1 MHYLNMKTESINIVQ
16 SYWSKSYQSNQPD
29 FGWYDKAYHYMSWT
43 LSCLKLSQF
52 YRHVK
57 LVTDSPGAEILV
69 GKLNLPYTS
78 VSYELD
84 GLNNCDEKLWTL
96 GKLRAYELQD
106 EPFIHV
112 DGDVFIWNKF
122 PDELENAPLV
132 AQNEEKEYPY
142 NCEAMGTLL
151 SLGFVFPEGVKV
163 AGPITESNA
172 GILGGRDIKF
182 FKYYAKQ
189 TKKFLSFNAQ
199 RIKEFKGNNVAINTI
214 LEQYLFHELSAYR
227 NIPVTY
233 FFKKDI
239 TYKDFNQLTR
249 FSLLPH
255 KTQYIH
261 AIGSF
266 KTKMET
272 GERIARCLWYE
283 FPEYYDRLMNLIKNQ
298 KL

>member
-16 SYWSKSYQSNQPD
+16 SYWSKSYQSNQLD

-52 YRHVK
+52 YTHVK
-57 LVTDSPGAEILV
+57 LVTDSQGAEILV

-78 VSYELD
+78 VSCELD

-122 PDELENAPLV
+122 PVELENSPLI
-132 AQNEEKEYPY
+132 AQNEEINFPY
-142 NCEAMGTLL
+142 NCSAMEALIN
-151 SLGFVFPEGVKV
+151 SGFVFPKGIS
-163 AGPITESNA
+163 PIQPISESNA
-172 GILGGRDIKF
+172 GILGGRNIDF
-182 FKYYAKQ
+182 FKYYAEQ
-189 TKKFLSFNAQ
+189 TKYFIKINDK
-199 RIKEFKGNNVAINTI
+199 RIKEFIGSSTAINTI
-214 LEQYLFHELSAYR
+214 LEQYLFHELAAQKDV
-227 NIPVTY
+227 PVTY
-233 FFKKDI
+233 LFKQKI
-239 TYKDFNQLTR
+239 THKEFHTFTG
-249 FSLLPH
+249 FSSLPH

-261 AIGSF
+261 TIGCY
-266 KTKMET
+266 KANMNT

-283 FPEYYDRLMNLIKNQ
+283 FPEYYDKVMNLIK
-298 KL
+298 KRII